1 MLNTVAS
8 TSPCRLAKN
17 PRKGY
22 WISYLRIVWFDY
34 VSIAAVAASALWVH
48 PLPMYYLEHRLISIK
63 LSTYGDATQDLAYP
77 FVKEPLSTWAC
88 GMIVVFVPMLVIT
101 LFQLNM
107 RSILDFHD
115 GFTGTLKAAAA
126 LPDPKKL
133 LGQVWMNYSAC
144 TASIS
149 AVDKALQG
157 FPSGHTT
164 SACAS
169 SVFLNLYSNA
179 KLKAFGDHAS
189 DLWVFAATKTPLL
202 LASLNASSI
211 YISYQHHAY
220 EIFIGMLLGL
230 ISGVLG
236 YRSTYAAIFDSRYN
250 HIPLPPFGARISAAA
265 YHPVMWN
272 LWAQSSTT
280 AQAQKMRLSWL
291 RNMGCLEVIVQDKN
305 LLLRLRKQK

>member
-1 MLNTVAS
+1 MEPS
-8 TSPCRLAKN
+8 
-17 PRKGY
+17 
-22 WISYLRIVWFDY
+22 
-34 VSIAAVAASALWVH
+34 
-48 PLPMYYLEHRLISIK
+48 
-63 LSTYGDATQDLAYP
+63 YP

-126 LPDPKKL
+126 L
-133 LGQVWMNYSAC
+133 
-144 TASIS
+144 
-149 AVDKALQG
+149 LQG

-189 DLWVFAATKTPLL
+189 DLWTIKVQGQA
-202 LASLNASSI
+202 
-211 YISYQHHAY
+211 
-220 EIFIGMLLGL
+220 
-230 ISGVLG
+230 
-236 YRSTYAAIFDSRYN
+236 
-250 HIPLPPFGARISAAA
+250 AAA